1 MSTDSNAPERRGAV
15 GSGAETLP
23 GNVSAERESRSPFEH
38 DGTFGTRVGRRL
50 VLIASV
56 AVVAAAV
63 LVAWLVTRQAK
74 TPLAPTVAKVPPVAQ
89 PVRLTAEDSRRIG
102 ITFATAATEVLSVP
116 VRTIAQVTFDET
128 RVKIIAPK
136 IDGWIDRLMVNQT
149 GQVVAEGE
157 PLLAIYSPALVSA
170 QQELLLAIQ
179 LSRDVAD
186 GSDDV
191 RRGADQLRE
200 SARRRLQYWDIGEGQ
215 IAALERTGV
224 IQKTLVLRSP
234 VSGVVVEKNVL
245 GGQRTMAGEA
255 LFKIADLRNV
265 WLEGEVFER
274 DLSRVLPDAA
284 VTLDFEAFAGE
295 HRSGRISYI
304 YPTLN
309 TATRTARIRVVLS
322 NPGLRLKP
330 GMYATMHITGSSSA
344 RVVTVPRS
352 AILAT
357 GGRSLVFV
365 RDVNGTLEPRIVTLG
380 ISTET
385 RTQIVAGITPGEVV
399 VASATFLVDAE
410 SNLSSAVAGLGAMP
424 GMQMGTPVNAKEPTA
439 KVAPK

>member
-1 MSTDSNAPERRGAV
+1 M
-15 GSGAETLP
+15 
-23 GNVSAERESRSPFEH
+23 NVPVSRESRGPFDH
-38 DGTFGTRVGRRL
+38 DGRLGSRIGRRV
-50 VLIASV
+50 VLFASV

-74 TPLAPTVAKVPPVAQ
+74 TPLAPTAAKSPPAAQ

-102 ITFATAATEVLSVP
+102 ITFATAVTEELSAP

-128 RVKIIAPK
+128 KVKIIAPK
-136 IDGWIDRLMVNQT
+136 IDGWIDQLMVNQT
-149 GQVVAEGE
+149 GQVVVAGE
-157 PLLAIYSPALVSA
+157 PLLAIYSASLVSA
-170 QQELLLAIQ
+170 QQELLLAMQ
-179 LSRDVAD
+179 LSRDVTD
-186 GSDDV
+186 GGEEV

-200 SARRRLQYWDIGEGQ
+200 SARRRLQYWDIGEAQ

-224 IQKTLVLRSP
+224 IQKTMVLRSP
-234 VSGVVVEKNVL
+234 VSGVVVEKTVL

-255 LFKIADLRNV
+255 LFKIADLRTV

-274 DLSRVLPDAA
+274 DLSRVHADAE

-309 TATRTARIRVVLS
+309 AATRTARVRVVLS

-344 RVVTVPRS
+344 RAVTVPRS
-352 AILAT
+352 AVLAT
-357 GGRSLVFV
+357 GGRTLVFV
-365 RDVNGTLEPRIVTLG
+365 RGVNGTLEPRSVTLG

-385 RTQIVAGITPGEVV
+385 RTQIVAGVAAGEVV

-424 GMQMGTPVNAKEPTA
+424 GMPMGTPVNSKEPTA
-439 KVAPK
+439 TVAPK